1 MTNEKQFNVT
11 YVLDNGFKQRS
22 MEVPASSMYTN
33 ENGVQ
38 MYKFNN
44 MHHYEVVNVE
54 EVSQSLL
61 EAKRRYFNAYGT
73 ACEQERIIMR
83 IATKIKELTNFQ
95 GHAALYHLSE
105 PLKDYDGDYHEWVV
119 VSSAHIPFD
128 GGSETYIF
136 PANSEGIVSAW
147 DEMPGSI
154 KGVYHHATALETAG
168 YTATE

>member
-11 YVLDNGFKQRS
+11 YVLDNGFKQRC

-61 EAKRRYFNAYGT
+61 EAKRSYFNAYGT
-73 ACEQERIIMR
+73 ACE
-83 IATKIKELTNFQ
+83 
-95 GHAALYHLSE
+95 
-105 PLKDYDGDYHEWVV
+105 
-119 VSSAHIPFD
+119 
-128 GGSETYIF
+128 
-136 PANSEGIVSAW
+136 
-147 DEMPGSI
+147 
-154 KGVYHHATALETAG
+154 
-168 YTATE
+168 